1 VLAAVFTRFGTLLV
15 KMMVDIGN
23 IAINTIVGSNT
34 DLIVNATLPL
44 VKDAFTSA
52 GVAMGGMAVFAG
64 SLSLPYANLAAALAG
79 VAGITGVGLSFMGF
93 DNPVS
98 NAVALTVV
106 TFAVKWIFEILTCFA
121 LSGVLYYFYF
131 TFLSKSFYDEHFDNS
146 STIGNN
152 GLRFAANSKIFQ
164 SMDKLINKMD
174 FFGNMA
180 IIFINAGHRLSGIYY
195 TD

>member
-1 VLAAVFTRFGTLLV
+1 
-15 KMMVDIGN
+15 MMVDIGN

>member
-15 KMMVDIGN
+15 KMIVDVGN

-79 VAGITGVGLSFMGF
+79 VAGITGVGLSF
-93 DNPVS
+93 
-98 NAVALTVV
+98 
-106 TFAVKWIFEILTCFA
+106 
-121 LSGVLYYFYF
+121 Y
-131 TFLSKSFYDEHFDNS
+131 
-146 STIGNN
+146 
-152 GLRFAANSKIFQ
+152 
-164 SMDKLINKMD
+164 
-174 FFGNMA
+174 
-180 IIFINAGHRLSGIYY
+180 GI
-195 TD
+195 